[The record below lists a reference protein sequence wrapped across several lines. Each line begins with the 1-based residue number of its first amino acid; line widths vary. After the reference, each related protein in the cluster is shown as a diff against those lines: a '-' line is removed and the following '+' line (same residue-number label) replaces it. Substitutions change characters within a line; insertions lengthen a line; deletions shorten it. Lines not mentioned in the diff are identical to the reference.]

1 MRGNDNN
8 NEATHEKTDTLN
20 YHQKIRPPCFHHL
33 LLLNKL
39 VSDVKNPPPLL
50 AAGAGDSAASASA
63 TAGALGSAVGVD
75 GARLLRCRGK

>member
-1 MRGNDNN
+1 MPISPRADSPHGV
-8 NEATHEKTDTLN
+8 
-20 YHQKIRPPCFHHL
+20 YL

-39 VSDVKNPPPLL
+39 VSDVKNPPPPLL

-75 GARLLRCRGK
+75 GARLLLCRGK